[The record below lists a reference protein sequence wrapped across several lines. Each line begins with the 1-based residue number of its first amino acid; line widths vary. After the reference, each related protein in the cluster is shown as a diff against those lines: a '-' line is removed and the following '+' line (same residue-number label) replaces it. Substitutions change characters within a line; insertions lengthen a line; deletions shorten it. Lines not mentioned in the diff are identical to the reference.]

1 MVDDAQYPEGLFAE
15 SSNVRKTAEINSY
28 EVQKLADSVR
38 LLENTVKEL
47 RKDILTIR
55 DDLSGKA

>member
-1 MVDDAQYPEGLFAE
+1 MVDDAQYPEGLFADPR
-15 SSNVRKTAEINSY
+15 NVRKATEITSY
-28 EVQKLADSVR
+28 EVQRLADSVR